1 MGEGEI
7 MAITREN
14 TTTATTTAKLFH
26 VRHFDSRSGGK
37 VYAFW
42 TEGDVYAIQADEEIL
57 YTGTQLRMCEDYEV
71 VTNPEQYAVDRAY
84 WKEVPFAALPEI
96 CIPEVLHAFGPEVIP
111 WSETK
116 WTSYE
121 AYEEWRNPS
130 TLEGKLQLALR
141 KPSQFPREEVEK
153 ISTQV
158 IYLGKSGHKLS
169 YSTRTLYQTPWGWYR
184 YDTSYYYTE
193 GYTYAVEQLNEE
205 QAKRLIAQKEERE
218 REEARKKKEY
228 GRHCAV
234 LARKY
239 RLPWKVVSM
248 FKGKEEDVKR
258 FLETLKEAIES
269 KKAFDEWEL
278 SCGRGRRSAELE
290 RLGIDISHVDP
301 NRIAPYVCECLE
313 EGCICIL
320 E

>member
-1 MGEGEI
+1 MKTATTI
-7 MAITREN
+7 
-14 TTTATTTAKLFH
+14 TTATTATTTTAKLFH
-26 VRHFDSRSGGK
+26 VRHFGSHLGGK
-37 VYAFW
+37 VYANW
-42 TEGDVYAIQADEEIL
+42 TEGDVFAVQLNDEII
-57 YTGTQLRMCEDYEV
+57 YTGAQLRMCEYSELIK
-71 VTNPEQYAVDRAY
+71 NPEPYAVDRAY
-84 WKEVPFAALPEI
+84 WKEVPFAALPVI

-121 AYEEWRNPS
+121 AYLEWKEPT
-130 TLEGKLQLALR
+130 TLKGKLQRSLLE
-141 KPSQFPREEVEK
+141 PSKFPKEEIEK
-153 ISTQV
+153 VATQ
-158 IYLGKSGHKLS
+158 IIFLGKSGYKLS
-169 YSTRTLYQTPWGWYR
+169 YSDSMLYQTPWGWYW
-184 YDTSYYYTE
+184 YETSYYYTE
-193 GYTYAVEQLNEE
+193 GYTYAVLQLNEE
-205 QAKRLIAQKEERE
+205 QAKRLIAKKEERE
-218 REEARKKKEY
+218 QEEARKKKEY

-313 EGCICIL
+313 EGCIL
-320 E
+320 KVYDE